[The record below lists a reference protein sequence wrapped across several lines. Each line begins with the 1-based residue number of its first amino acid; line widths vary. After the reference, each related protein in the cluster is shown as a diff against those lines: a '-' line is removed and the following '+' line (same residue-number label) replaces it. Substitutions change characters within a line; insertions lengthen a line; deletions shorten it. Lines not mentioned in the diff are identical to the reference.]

1 MGGQAKENG
10 SELQAT
16 SDSEFNLKSVDSQ
29 EFHSAAAS
37 IRQAWQS
44 MPELT
49 PFMDNLMI
57 EETEDGA
64 LVRRLRSKR
73 ELFDGLKGCITKDNE
88 VESVDPVPL
97 KRLLGAGD

>member
-1 MGGQAKENG
+1 MVGGMAGVGIQMGIRKIDGRG
-10 SELQAT
+10 RVTLPR
-16 SDSEFNLKSVDSQ
+16 NLRRGKGLSLGDRVV
-29 EFHSAAAS
+29 
-37 IRQAWQS
+37 
-44 MPELT
+44 
-49 PFMDNLMI
+49 I